1 MTFKEIREWNDS
13 FMKGWFGERMDKVCV
28 LNTYVATLEVG

>member
-13 FMKGWFGERMDKVCV
+13 FMKGWFGDRILKVGCHV
-28 LNTYVATLEVG
+28 LL